1 MNRKVKVHAI
11 RSKVLH
17 DETVMC
23 LSYLISKCEEHKDED
38 EDAKEIFEVFQKH
51 PKVLA
56 VVTAHA
62 IAYALSHKEYIP
74 TIKLEGTVNEDG
86 EVTSVK
92 PDRPNYLT

>member
-1 MNRKVKVHAI
+1 MNRRVKIHAI
-11 RSKVLH
+11 ASKTLH
-17 DETVMC
+17 NETVIC

-38 EDAKEIFEVFQKH
+38 EDAREILKVFRKH

-74 TIKLEGTVNEDG
+74 TIKLEGMVNEDG

>member
-1 MNRKVKVHAI
+1 MSKVKIHAI
-11 RSKVLH
+11 RSKTLH
-17 DETVMC
+17 DETAIC

-38 EDAKEIFEVFQKH
+38 ETAKEILEVFHEH
-51 PKVLA
+51 PRVLA
-56 VVTAHA
+56 MVTAHA

-74 TIKLEGTVNEDG
+74 TIRLEGTVNEDG

>member
-1 MNRKVKVHAI
+1 MSKVKIHAI
-11 RSKVLH
+11 QSKVLH
-17 DETVMC
+17 DETAIC
-23 LSYLISKCEEHKDED
+23 LSYLISKCEEHQDED
-38 EDAKEIFEVFQKH
+38 KDAKEILEVFNKH
-51 PKVLA
+51 PRVLA

-74 TIKLEGTVNEDG
+74 TIKLEGIVNEDG